1 MIAVASSSTSQS
13 ATNASPSC
21 ANPSSGRF
29 LDFLESSGPDAGKSA
44 PTKSANKP
52 SVQRQDNSSS
62 PARKQQKQLL
72 TTTVVTASDSQ
83 PLNLQGTS
91 DLQFQQQATQSSQT
105 GSESLARSVS
115 KVSQDASSAAAD
127 GAETADSA
135 SVSIAV
141 GASTSPADPQSA
153 TPQSIT
159 SQNFSD
165 AENPRNSG
173 TMDFSTT
180 DSIATAA
187 DQSTADKNES
197 AQSAASTLFGEA
209 KTSSQSPSALDSPH
223 QNNANEQL
231 VFGLA
236 NDHIPLPAN
245 IGNAQPDI
253 PKSSMAAQS
262 AAALA
267 KEKLLPQLHDVQA
280 HIVSPIKTSTIE
292 TSTIGSSTSALHA
305 SRVGATHSAIKAS
318 VPEGKNTSDTSK
330 TETSQLTSPTAT
342 DAPPA
347 RSAEKAVAD
356 IATPTPTASAGI
368 TGSTSGAVSAGAH
381 TSNEST
387 PSLINQLQTS
397 ATDSAEDAP
406 SALYPQSE
414 PASLKTA
421 TSFQV
426 NAARI
431 FQSGGLLEMRLG
443 LRTEAFGA
451 IQMHTTIAEKL
462 VELALGSER
471 GDLRAS
477 LASEFSGLQST
488 LQQHDLHIE
497 ELRPLANSSFQQQS
511 DFSSSSGNQQQR
523 HSHRHNSQ
531 GASPYEPAEP
541 EKDEAIVSQV
551 NVLNVRI

>member
-115 KVSQDASSAAAD
+115 KVSQDASSAAVD
-127 GAETADSA
+127 RAETADSA

-153 TPQSIT
+153 TPQSIAA
-159 SQNFSD
+159 QNFSD

-180 DSIATAA
+180 DSIATAV
-187 DQSTADKNES
+187 DQSTAADKNES
-197 AQSAASTLFGEA
+197 AQSAASALFGEA

-280 HIVSPIKTSTIE
+280 RIVSPIKTSTIE
-292 TSTIGSSTSALHA
+292 TSTIGSSTSQIHA
-305 SRVGATHSAIKAS
+305 SRVGATHSAIKARVS
-318 VPEGKNTSDTSK
+318 EGKNTSDASK
-330 TETSQLTSPTAT
+330 TETSSPTAR

-347 RSAEKAVAD
+347 HSAEKAVAD

-397 ATDSAEDAP
+397 ATDSPAEAP
-406 SALYPQSE
+406 SIISPQSD
-414 PASLKTA
+414 PSNLKTA

-451 IQMHTTIAEKL
+451 IQMHTTIAEKQ

-477 LASEFSGLQST
+477 LASEFSGLQSS
-488 LQQHDLHIE
+488 LQQHDLRID

-523 HSHRHNSQ
+523 HSHRHNSP